1 MRKILS
7 LAFASSLFV
16 MSSVAAA
23 DEPPRASI
31 PAELGVAVGS
41 SMMLTPAV
49 YSSARLIGGSTSNL
63 LTSALPALLFAAAVP
78 PAFAAGG
85 LWWERK
91 REGAKTGFV
100 APYLYAVGA
109 QVIVLASSFF
119 AHTFVGD
126 PKDLILLS
134 AITGAAT
141 GGAATLGAE
150 IHFR

>member
-1 MRKILS
+1 MKRFVLS
-7 LAFASSLFV
+7 TSLVALMGVATPAS
-16 MSSVAAA
+16 A

-41 SMMLTPAV
+41 SMMLSPAV